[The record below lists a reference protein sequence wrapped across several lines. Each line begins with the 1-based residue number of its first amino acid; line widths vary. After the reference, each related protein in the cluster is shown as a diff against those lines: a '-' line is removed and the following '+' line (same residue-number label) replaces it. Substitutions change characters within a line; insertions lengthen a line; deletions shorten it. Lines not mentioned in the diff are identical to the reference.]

1 MLSEANVNI
10 SVVLV
15 SGGKESGSVG
25 PASVYAG
32 VGSAGKSVEL
42 VSSNGTRLCSLPN
55 LPGERWGHSQ
65 TGIVTCGGGV
75 GSEETSCVTFDA
87 GSWKKTH
94 TLGQGE
100 WPDHTAW
107 ASPQGVMLIRSKLKP
122 RICFRVLGNA
132 CRRGSFGSTKTELL
146 TDNGNGG
153 STPPLN
159 LDYSGR

>member
-1 MLSEANVNI
+1 MLI
-10 SVVLV
+10 
-15 SGGKESGSVG
+15 SGGKESSSV
-25 PASVYAG
+25 G

-42 VSSNGTRLCSLPN
+42 LSSNGSRLCSLPD
-55 LPGERWGHSQ
+55 LPGERWRHSQ
-65 TGIVTCGGGV
+65 TGLLTCGGDGH
-75 GSEETSCVTFDA
+75 GSSELTSCVTFDA

-94 TLGQGE
+94 TLGQQ
-100 WPDHTAW
+100 WRDHTAW

>member
-1 MLSEANVNI
+1 MLI
-10 SVVLV
+10 
-15 SGGKESGSVG
+15 SGGKESSSV
-25 PASVYAG
+25 G

-42 VSSNGTRLCSLPN
+42 LSSNGSRLCSLPD
-55 LPGERWGHSQ
+55 LPRERWGHSQ

-75 GSEETSCVTFDA
+75 GSEETSCVKFDA

-94 TLGQGE
+94 TLGQQ
-100 WPDHTAW
+100 WRDHTAW
-107 ASPQGVMLIRSKLKP
+107 ASPQGVMLMRSRYRP

>member
-1 MLSEANVNI
+1 MSV
-10 SVVLV
+10 SVVEV
-15 SGGKESGSVG
+15 
-25 PASVYAG
+25 

-42 VSSNGTRLCSLPN
+42 LSSNGTRLCSLPD

-75 GSEETSCVTFDA
+75 GSEETSCVTFEA

-94 TLGQGE
+94 TLGQQ
-100 WPDHTAW
+100 WRDHTAW
-107 ASPQGVMLIRSKLKP
+107 ASPQGVMLIRTKLK
-122 RICFRVLGNA
+122 RRTCFRI
-132 CRRGSFGSTKTELL
+132 RGHTCTGSSPESTKTELL

-153 STPPLN
+153 STPSFN

>member
-1 MLSEANVNI
+1 MLI
-10 SVVLV
+10 
-15 SGGKESGSVG
+15 SGGKESSSV
-25 PASVYAG
+25 G

-42 VSSNGTRLCSLPN
+42 LSSNGSRLCSLPD

-107 ASPQGVMLIRSKLKP
+107 ASPQGVMLMRSRP

-132 CRRGSFGSTKTELL
+132 CRRGSFVSTKTELL
-146 TDNGNGG
+146 TDNGNGD
-153 STPPLN
+153 STPSLY

>member
-10 SVVLV
+10 SVVLMT
-15 SGGKESGSVG
+15 GGEE
-25 PASVYAG
+25 P
-32 VGSAGKSVEL
+32 AGKSVEL
-42 VSSNGTRLCSLPN
+42 FSSNGTRLCSLPD
-55 LPGERWGHSQ
+55 LPGERWRHSQ
-65 TGIVTCGGGV
+65 TGLITCGGGGH
-75 GSEETSCVTFDA
+75 GSSEQTSCVTFDA

-107 ASPQGVMLIRSKLKP
+107 ASPQGVMLMRSRP

-132 CRRGSFGSTKTELL
+132 CRRGSFVSTKTELL
-146 TDNGNGG
+146 TDNGNGD
-153 STPPLN
+153 STPSLY